1 MATAE
6 KPKLNSDTTVISQKI
21 INSNTTES
29 TYKIYGGS
37 IVKVQSS
44 FNGKEPLK
52 NIIALAV
59 VNSLKQ
65 EN

>member
-1 MATAE
+1 MTATE

-21 INSNTTES
+21 INANTTES

-44 FNGKEPLK
+44 FNGKKPLK
-52 NIIALAV
+52 NIIAPAV
-59 VNSLKQ
+59 INSLKQ